1 MTQFNRFLAIALA
14 TTLLLAIA
22 SPAFASEEEGEHAEE
37 TTETTVAVD
46 PYADGE
52 APAVIIPPEEAEEA
66 EQPWTARFLI
76 PLLVVTAILLI
87 IGVAIAYNSSIR
99 TRYKVTA

>member
-1 MTQFNRFLAIALA
+1 MTRFIRFAALALA
-14 TTLLLAIA
+14 TALLFAVA
-22 SPAFASEEEGEHAEE
+22 SPAFASDEEAETTGE
-37 TTETTVAVD
+37 TTETTVD

-52 APAVIIPPEEAEEA
+52 APAVIVAEEEAEEA

-76 PLLVVTAILLI
+76 PLLVVTAVLLI
-87 IGVAIAYNSSIR
+87 VGVAIAYNSSIR

>member
-1 MTQFNRFLAIALA
+1 MTRINRLTVLGFA
-14 TTLLLAIA
+14 TLLLFAIT
-22 SPAFASEEEGEHAEE
+22 SPAFAGGGGAETTGE
-37 TTETTVAVD
+37 TTETSVA
-46 PYADGE
+46 PELYGDGE
-52 APAVIIPPEEAEEA
+52 APAIIIAEEEVEEF

-76 PLLVVTAILLI
+76 PLLVVTAILLL

>member
-1 MTQFNRFLAIALA
+1 MTRSIRFVALALA
-14 TTLLLAIA
+14 TTLLFAIA
-22 SPAFASEEEGEHAEE
+22 SPAFAGGEEGEHAEE
-37 TTETTVAVD
+37 TTETTIAAD
-46 PYADGE
+46 PFADGE
-52 APAVIIPPEEAEEA
+52 VPAVIIPVEEAEEF

-76 PLLVVTAILLI
+76 PLLVVTAIVLT